1 MNVFSRKMPDTS
13 PPPFLGQFET
23 RSTRCCDTHC
33 PHSYLFKSHPGYV
46 QSAGLVRLHLVSH
59 RLSLLTDK
67 VPYFFSSF
75 HRLVATGQNA
85 YVVMHQCLYLS
96 SLAEMGSRASR
107 GTKSRK
113 VRWCVEADRYGKEN
127 KMNELS

>member
-33 PHSYLFKSHPGYV
+33 PHSYLFKSHRGYV
-46 QSAGLVRLHLVSH
+46 QSVGLVRLRLVSH
-59 RLSLLTDK
+59 RLSLITDM
-67 VPYFFSSF
+67 VSLIF
-75 HRLVATGQNA
+75 RLIETGQNTH
-85 YVVMHQCLYLS
+85 VVMHQCLSLS
-96 SLAEMGSRASR
+96 SFAETESGASRA
-107 GTKSRK
+107 TKSREIS
-113 VRWCVEADRYGKEN
+113 WCVEVDWCGKET